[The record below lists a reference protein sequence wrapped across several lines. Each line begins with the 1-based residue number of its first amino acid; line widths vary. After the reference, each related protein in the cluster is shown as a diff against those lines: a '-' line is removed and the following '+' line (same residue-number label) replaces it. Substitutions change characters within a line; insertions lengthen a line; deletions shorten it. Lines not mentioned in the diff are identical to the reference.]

1 MLHIKE
7 SQKYQ
12 TIFINAYLII
22 YSIWLIITFLDTTM
36 FHINY
41 PNFTDIVLLEIT
53 VIFVGIKMILFNK
66 HSKFELWLYIVLIIS
81 FGGSFINSGYVFLLP
96 VLFLILGAKNVPF
109 KNLLQIYCVIS
120 VVLILLTVI
129 ASQTGVVENLIY
141 ERKGQR
147 ISFGFN
153 YPTDFTAH
161 IFFFVMGYCYLRR
174 ERLSYLELMVILG
187 FGFFSHIFCGARTN
201 ALCLLLTFIVFLYL
215 KNRYFNRSSNYVLNK
230 IFSRLLVFSIPISAL
245 CIVILTF
252 LYQANQ
258 NNVILTSINN
268 LLSNRLCWNIVG
280 LERYGIHLYG
290 SIFKMIGLGGST
302 TPPNEYFFLD
312 SSYILILLRYGVMV
326 FVTTLVIS
334 VFSSLRAERQK
345 DITLLLII
353 SLIAIQSVVEHHL
366 LDIAYNPFLFLI
378 FSENFEKSTYRLS
391 NFLKQS

>member
-1 MLHIKE
+1 
-7 SQKYQ
+7 
-12 TIFINAYLII
+12 
-22 YSIWLIITFLDTTM
+22 
-36 FHINY
+36 
-41 PNFTDIVLLEIT
+41 
-53 VIFVGIKMILFNK
+53 
-66 HSKFELWLYIVLIIS
+66 
-81 FGGSFINSGYVFLLP
+81 LLP

-109 KNLLQIYCVIS
+109 KKLLQIYCAIS
-120 VVLILLTVI
+120 GTLIIITVI
-129 ASQTGVVENLIY
+129 TSQTGLVENLIY
-141 ERKGQR
+141 ERNGQR

-153 YPTDFTAH
+153 YPTDFAAH
-161 IFFFVMGYCYLRR
+161 IFYMVLAYCYLRKGY
-174 ERLSYLELMVILG
+174 LTNLELMGILG
-187 FGFFSHIFCGARTN
+187 LSIFSYHYCGARTN
-201 ALCLLLTFIVFLYL
+201 AICLLLTFIVFLYL
-215 KNRYFNRSSNYVLNK
+215 KNRYFNRSRNYVLNK

-258 NNVILTSINN
+258 NDVILTSINN

-326 FVTTLVIS
+326 FVTTMVIS

-353 SLIAIQSVVEHHL
+353 SLIAIQSLVEHHL

-378 FSENFEKSTYRLS
+378 FSENFEKSTYRLY